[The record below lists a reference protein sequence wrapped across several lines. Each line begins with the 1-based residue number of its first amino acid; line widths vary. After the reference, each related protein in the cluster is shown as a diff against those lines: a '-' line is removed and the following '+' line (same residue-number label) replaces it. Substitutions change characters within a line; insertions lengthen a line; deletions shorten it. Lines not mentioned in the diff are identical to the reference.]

1 MAKKASTRSTQGAK
15 PDCFIIMP
23 ISTPEDCYEQYKG
36 DEDHFRHVLECLFI
50 PAVKKAGYK
59 PVVPESTG
67 SEVIHAEIIAKLT
80 NCEMVLCDMSIL
92 NANVFF
98 ELGVRT
104 SLNKPVT
111 YIVDDKT
118 TKLPFDVLPIQRNEY
133 KSALN
138 VWEIKEEIEKVSAHI
153 IETKEKSKNQ
163 NALWKIF
170 KILDTAEFD
179 PKDVTD
185 EDRFDILY
193 RKLDTLESKI
203 KKKDELAFQ
212 TKSKTKSQNDFL
224 TKLGDALGN
233 SFHSMIDGAIEE
245 ALDEL
250 EKTRKVEYDKADTH
264 VLTDLVFDHLR
275 NNHPAFENAKKEIVS
290 DRISRVLYKKLRSEL
305 NLP

>member
-1 MAKKASTRSTQGAK
+1 MAKRAPTRATKSPK

-23 ISTPEDCYEQYKG
+23 ISTPSECYEQYKG

-118 TKLPFDVLPIQRNEY
+118 PKLPFDVLPIQRNEY

-179 PKDVTD
+179 PKDITD

-203 KKKDELAFQ
+203 KKKDEMSFQ
-212 TKSKTKSQNDFL
+212 PITTNVSKNKFL
-224 TKLGDALGN
+224 TKIEKALESSFLSVIDRAIEDAL
-233 SFHSMIDGAIEE
+233 
-245 ALDEL
+245 LEL
-250 EKTRKVEYDKADTH
+250 EKTKKINVEDTDTEL
-264 VLTDLVFDHLR
+264 LTDLVVDHLQK
-275 NNHPAFENAKKEIVS
+275 NYNSFEDVKKEMIS
-290 DRISRVLYKKLRSEL
+290 DRISRIMFKRLRAKI
-305 NLP
+305 PI